1 MNSKKAITL
10 LVLATLLLTTLP
22 IVPVKAIAVT
32 STSSY
37 DVVYD
42 DTITVLGTGV
52 TAGATVEVYW
62 DAVQP
67 WDGEAGKLNSTKAK
81 SSGAFEVDIDVPD
94 GVQGDHYVWVKD
106 LSTGDTANDVTP
118 IKMHPSIEL
127 DPDSAL
133 PNDDI
138 DDWTRL

>member
-10 LVLATLLLTTLP
+10 LVLATLLLTILP

-67 WDGEAGKLNSTKAK
+67 WDG
-81 SSGAFEVDIDVPD
+81 
-94 GVQGDHYVWVKD
+94 
-106 LSTGDTANDVTP
+106 
-118 IKMHPSIEL
+118 
-127 DPDSAL
+127 
-133 PNDDI
+133 
-138 DDWTRL
+138 